1 VSKYFDRCNK
11 RQIATA
17 TMTLNFIAREAAVK
31 SRLYVCIVNG
41 LRAFADLCGLL
52 LNIMNVNDRFG
63 SAAHSTYT

>member
-1 VSKYFDRCNK
+1 
-11 RQIATA
+11 
-17 TMTLNFIAREAAVK
+17 MTLDFIAREAAVK